1 MKLSTQH
8 IRLRSPHWIL
18 RRIYSSP
25 TSIKSSRGYLQE
37 NVATISAVGFAGL
50 RRRTHSMYPIVCIA
64 HLGALQFKR
73 HRARACR
80 RTRTLRSQAFFVD
93 SLDFFRCRGV
103 LEVRPIPYKPR
114 NPSAN
119 STSIWASASRS
130 ATEVVFPCA
139 ASFRCSQ
146 RANVNSTIRVAT
158 IRPHVV
164 PDRFRVRCRR

>member
-1 MKLSTQH
+1 MPPSASPRTCHTCRVGLYCTNLSSDFGVFTFLPREFHNNMNITLKLSTQH

-25 TSIKSSRGYLQE
+25 TSIRSSRGYLQE

-50 RRRTHSMYPIVCIA
+50 RRRTHSTCPIVCLA

-119 STSIWASASRS
+119 SASI
-130 ATEVVFPCA
+130 
-139 ASFRCSQ
+139 
-146 RANVNSTIRVAT
+146 
-158 IRPHVV
+158 
-164 PDRFRVRCRR
+164 